1 MNENDYNDRDNKA
14 SNEDD
19 NSFDEEYNDDNHTEK
34 VGVAVSLE
42 DAPIWPIFL
51 KVIIWVFFENVSKE
65 FKTH

>member
-34 VGVAVSLE
+34 VGVA
-42 DAPIWPIFL
+42 IFL
-51 KVIIWVFFENVSKE
+51 KVDIWVFFENVSKE